1 MKLEKFTYFYPEAPR
16 LISIDHPTFEQMSN
30 EPLWV
35 AEKKYNEN
43 RLQLHYFEEEFQ
55 FWNRHGEKFSY
66 RPPEKLLEGLHSL
79 KFFGYCI
86 FDCGLRNNKI
96 EGIKDRIVF
105 YDCLMWCGDLLI
117 GNIYPFSH
125 RRSLIDEFI
134 HTDVDILSS
143 PVQFKGDFRAAWD
156 NFLAA
161 KDPEFE
167 GLVIKNLRGQ
177 LNLGRKTN
185 MESSWMYKVRIPSN
199 RYRL

>member
-1 MKLEKFTYFYPEAPR
+1 MRLDKFTYFYPEAPR
-16 LISIDHPTFEQMSN
+16 LIAVSHPIFEKMSD

-43 RLQLHYFEEEFQ
+43 RLQLHYFEGEFQ

-66 RPPEKLLEGLHSL
+66 RPPDLLMDGLKQL
-79 KFFGYCI
+79 RLNGYCI
-86 FDCGLRNNKI
+86 FDCGLRNNKVS
-96 EGIKDRIVF
+96 GIKDKIVF
-105 YDCLMWCGDLLI
+105 YDCIAMTGQLLIGKDFRYRRDIIDLLVDTSEDDLLI
-117 GNIYPFSH
+117 A
-125 RRSLIDEFI
+125 
-134 HTDVDILSS
+134 
-143 PVQFKGDFRAAWD
+143 PVQFASGFMSVWN
-156 NFLAA
+156 NFLAV

-185 MESSWMYKVRIPSN
+185 MESAWMYKVRIPSN